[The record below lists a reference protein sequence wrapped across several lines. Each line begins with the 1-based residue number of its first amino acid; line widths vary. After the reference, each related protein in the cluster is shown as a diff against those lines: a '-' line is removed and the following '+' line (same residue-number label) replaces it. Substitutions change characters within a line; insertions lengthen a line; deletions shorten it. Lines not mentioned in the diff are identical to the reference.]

1 MKMMKAVLPNK
12 KVMKVRMTTLKKERD
27 KSKNKNKGKS
37 KGKNKNK
44 RNHTLPIQMLI
55 MHLMLSAMEWLLE
68 LGSSKL
74 LLLLASPIKL
84 MELPALVMINSLP
97 QA

>member
-27 KSKNKNKGKS
+27 KSKNKGKS

-84 MELPALVMINSLP
+84 MELPALVMSNSLP